1 MLIVPLR
8 VIWRIMQCYL
18 SSLVAPQNNSSTSGS
33 FPTDYIEISD
43 DEDTPLV
50 QYFVYCCVLPYL
62 KILR

>member
-1 MLIVPLR
+1 MLIVLLR

-18 SSLVAPQNNSSTSGS
+18 SFLVAQQNNSSTSTS

-50 QYFVYCCVLPYL
+50 QYFVCCCVLPYL